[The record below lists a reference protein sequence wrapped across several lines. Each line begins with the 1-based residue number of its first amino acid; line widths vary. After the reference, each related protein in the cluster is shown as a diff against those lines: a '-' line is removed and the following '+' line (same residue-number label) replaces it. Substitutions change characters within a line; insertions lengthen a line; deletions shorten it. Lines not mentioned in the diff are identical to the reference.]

1 MSPQVVHA
9 LKQAG
14 IMIALAVLG
23 VMATE
28 YTGILQQADVNPLF
42 LPIIGS
48 VLAGAVRWFEGMK
61 DSERAKKGEI
71 VKADVGFAFAKA
83 ETKKTPEYEYPV
95 LVDGGNTV
103 ITRHNP

>member
-1 MSPQVVHA
+1 MSPQVLHA

-23 VMATE
+23 AVGVEATNVA
-28 YTGILQQADVNPLF
+28 QAADLNPIW
-42 LPIIGS
+42 LPVIGS
-48 VLAGAVRWFEGMK
+48 VIAGAVRWFEGMR